1 MDKMKSKMNIFKK
14 DIHFTRL
21 LIIMLATLVVLSII
35 KTDKFL
41 TLNSFQSMAYQFPQY
56 ALLSLGIMLAMI
68 SGGIDLSVV
77 GIANLSAILTAKTM
91 LALIPEGAA
100 TETTGGAILLAILIG
115 LIGGIAAGFFNG
127 VLISRV
133 GIPPILATLA
143 SMQLF
148 KGISIVITEGKAMS
162 GLPIL
167 YSNIGNSAVF
177 NIVPVPLIVFI
188 IVTIFVYF
196 LLDKTVYGQ
205 KLYMVGT
212 NQTAALFSGI
222 NVKRTLTVTYM
233 FSGLLSAL
241 AGLVMMATMNSAK
254 ADYGTQ
260 YTLQS
265 ILVVVLGGVNPNG
278 GYGKIGSVTVAIL
291 ILQFLSTGLN
301 MFPEISNFYRSLIW
315 GAVLL
320 MVLVINHL
328 LERRKLKR
336 IAKGNTLAV

>member
-1 MDKMKSKMNIFKK
+1 MNIFKK

-21 LIIMLATLVVLSII
+21 LIIMLITLVVLSAI
-35 KTDKFL
+35 KTEKFL
-41 TLNSFQSMAYQFPQY
+41 TLDSFQSMAYQFPQY

-100 TETTGGAILLAILIG
+100 PETTGGAILLAILIG
-115 LIGGIAAGFFNG
+115 IIGGIVAGFFNG

-233 FSGLLSAL
+233 LSGLLSAL

-320 MVLVINHL
+320 SVLVINHL

-336 IAKGNTLAV
+336 IAKGNMLAV